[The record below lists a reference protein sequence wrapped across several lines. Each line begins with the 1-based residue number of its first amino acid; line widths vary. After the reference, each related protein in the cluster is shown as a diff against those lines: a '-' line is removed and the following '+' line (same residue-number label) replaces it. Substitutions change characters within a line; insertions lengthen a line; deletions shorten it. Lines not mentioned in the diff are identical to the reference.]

1 MTTFLPNS
9 HACSQAENWDMFKE
23 ITRKL
28 YGEASEANQSLQTS
42 VAHNIP
48 GVGVPDVERSFTNL
62 VIGRD

>member
-9 HACSQAENWDMFKE
+9 QTCSQAENWDMFKE

-28 YGEASEANQSLQTS
+28 YGEVSDQSLQTS
-42 VAHNIP
+42 AAHILP

-62 VIGRD
+62 VIGRY